1 MATKRLNIDTEE
13 QLRRAYMP
21 FIKQGALFVATDDP
35 YKLGDELTLV
45 VRLPE
50 DTEDTL
56 VKGTVVWLSPATA
69 STSDLRGIGV
79 QFRDDKSHL
88 RNRIETKLGNFGE
101 SASPTATM

>member
-1 MATKRLNIDTEE
+1 MATKRLNLDSEE

-21 FIKQGALFVATDDP
+21 FIKQGALFLATEDS

-56 VKGTVVWLSPATA
+56 VKGVVVWLSPATT
-69 STSDLRGIGV
+69 SRSDLRGIGV
-79 QFRDDKSHL
+79 QFKDDKSHL
-88 RNRIETKLGNFGE
+88 RNRIETKLGSLGE